1 MLDLAYLRKRL
12 PRQLAQMSDE
22 QLEVYRL
29 DMYALANLAID
40 YVMKKKALPK
50 EGDEP
55 RER

>member
-1 MLDLAYLRKRL
+1 
-12 PRQLAQMSDE
+12 MSDE